1 MTHSVA
7 SSNLRQETL
16 PIFVQ
21 AIMHY
26 FNHITGIPAETETP
40 YLQEATSDINDYTAV
55 IGVSGDLQGCVYYT
69 APQPMLDQLL
79 SFVAEHEPTDEL
91 RCDMAGEVANTLSG
105 NARRQLGAGF
115 MISTPVVIQGKP
127 ERLVTYKG
135 SPCFVIPIKWRDM
148 RSLLMISLAEAP
160 PVNYELEESEA

>member
-1 MTHSVA
+1 MTTIA

-16 PIFVQ
+16 PVFLQ

-26 FNHITGIPAETETP
+26 FNHITGVPAETETP
-40 YLQEATSDINDYTAV
+40 YLQETASDISDFTAI

-69 APQPMLDQLL
+69 ASRPMLDQLL
-79 SFVAEHEPTDEL
+79 GFVAEHEPTDEL

-105 NARRQLGAGF
+105 NARKQLGAGF

-127 ERLVTYKG
+127 ERLVPYKG
-135 SPCFVIPIKWRDM
+135 GACFAIPILWREL
-148 RSLLMISLAEAP
+148 RSLLMISLVET
-160 PVNYELEESEA
+160 PVSYDL

>member
-1 MTHSVA
+1 MTA
-7 SSNLRQETL
+7 PATTNLTQEAL
-16 PIFVQ
+16 PVFVQ

-26 FNHITGIPAETETP
+26 FNHITGVVAATETP
-40 YLQEATSDINDYTAV
+40 YLQEGSSDVSDYTAV

-69 APQPMLDQLL
+69 APRQMLDKLL
-79 SFVAEHEPTDEL
+79 GFVAEHEPTDEL

-127 ERLVTYKG
+127 DRLVTYKG
-135 SPCFVIPIKWRDM
+135 TPCFVIPILWEEM
-148 RSLLMISLAEAP
+148 RSLLMISLVETPVSFEA
-160 PVNYELEESEA
+160 